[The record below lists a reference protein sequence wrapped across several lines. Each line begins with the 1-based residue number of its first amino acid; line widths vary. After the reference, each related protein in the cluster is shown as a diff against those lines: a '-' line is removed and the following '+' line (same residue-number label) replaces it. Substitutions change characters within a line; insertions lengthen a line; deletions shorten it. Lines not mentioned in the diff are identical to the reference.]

1 MPWCSAATIAQ
12 VAQPQRGAAWLLT
25 CAQATLHC
33 PTPHPPPLQVMALRQ
48 LAAALEAADRAALD
62 EQLGELCSGGEVS
75 GSVPG
80 PLLTSRQLQ
89 YMW

>member
-1 MPWCSAATIAQ
+1 
-12 VAQPQRGAAWLLT
+12 
-25 CAQATLHC
+25 
-33 PTPHPPPLQVMALRQ
+33 MALRQ